1 MGATNARKTDNT
13 LFKDAFILTISTL
26 LTKVIGVC
34 FKIPLS
40 YILTDE
46 GLGYFNTAY
55 SIYVFFY
62 ALCTAGVPK
71 AITLVLTRENCQENR
86 SIAITKTIPTAVNK
100 R

>member
-1 MGATNARKTDNT
+1 MKNVNRNDSTSG
-13 LFKDAFILTISTL
+13 LYKDAFILTVSTL
-26 LTKVIGVC
+26 LTKLIGVF

-40 YILTDE
+40 YILGDE

-71 AITLVLTRENCQENR
+71 AITLLSLKAQ
-86 SIAITKTIPTAVNK
+86 
-100 R
+100 